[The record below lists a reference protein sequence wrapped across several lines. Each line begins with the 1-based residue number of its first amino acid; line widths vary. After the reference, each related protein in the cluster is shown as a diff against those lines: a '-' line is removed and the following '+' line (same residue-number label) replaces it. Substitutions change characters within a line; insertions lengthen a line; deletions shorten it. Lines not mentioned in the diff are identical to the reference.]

1 MNEPEVQSGAST
13 RRGVEQFL
21 RFGLVGIGG
30 FVVDAFVLYA
40 VKGELG
46 LYAGR
51 VVSYFAAATFTWAF
65 NRRFTFISLRPAPR
79 LKQWLEFLAANVVGA
94 VANYGAY
101 CALVKWTAAAT
112 MPVLAVAAGSI
123 AGLTFNFT
131 INKVWVFADR

>member
-1 MNEPEVQSGAST
+1 MNDREVQSGASK
-13 RRGVEQFL
+13 RRGVDQFV

-30 FVVDAFVLYA
+30 FVVEPLVLYA

-65 NRRFTFISLRPAPR
+65 NRRFTFISLRPTPR
-79 LKQWLEFLAANVVGA
+79 FKQWLEFLAANAIGA
-94 VANYGAY
+94 VVNYGIY

-112 MPVLAVAAGSI
+112 MP
-123 AGLTFNFT
+123 
-131 INKVWVFADR
+131 